1 MKKYDYKNFETD
13 DNDLMGS
20 FKPRIR
26 QRIKQ
31 KRIYTGDFEKEAG
44 GKAARTYS
52 QKGSKKIK
60 LKGRQWED
68 WDS

>member
-1 MKKYDYKNFETD
+1 MKKYDHKNAETD
-13 DNDLMGS
+13 DYELMGS
-20 FKPRIR
+20 FKPKIR

-31 KRIYTGDFEKEAG
+31 KRIYTEDFEKETG
-44 GKAARTYS
+44 EKAARKYG

-60 LKGRQWED
+60 LKGGQWED